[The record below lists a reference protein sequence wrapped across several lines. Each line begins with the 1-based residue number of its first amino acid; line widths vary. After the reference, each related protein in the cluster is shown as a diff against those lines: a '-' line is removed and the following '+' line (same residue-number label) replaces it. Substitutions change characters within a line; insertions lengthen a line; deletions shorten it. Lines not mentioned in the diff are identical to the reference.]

1 MTVILIG
8 KSQLCQDS
16 GLNSQRAATK
26 LTPTRV
32 QSTPINIPG
41 SNGTSYFV
49 YVMAWVEIC
58 LSASR
63 LQAALSSTAAANN
76 APSWPMSSAICQDT
90 AHPGSQADLAQIS
103 FGSSADWFTKGAGVA
118 DSVWMTPP
126 ATDSPVSFSF
136 FPLPALFRISL
147 GFSFHH
153 HLARSVFGTWEEL
166 GQSSRSSAIDS
177 SRLGHTNLI
186 QLLHGRYSWNLLLQ
200 TGVLLTREFVDERL
214 DKKVDKV

>member
-136 FPLPALFRISL
+136 FRFQL
-147 GFSFHH
+147 
-153 HLARSVFGTWEEL
+153 
-166 GQSSRSSAIDS
+166 SSAFRWVSLSITIWHEVFLE
-177 SRLGHTNLI
+177 R
-186 QLLHGRYSWNLLLQ
+186 GRSW
-200 TGVLLTREFVDERL
+200 
-214 DKKVDKV
+214 DKVHGHQRLIPAVWATLT